1 MRIAGTIL
9 TWLVLAGIIFA
20 IMTIWNWDPIAFLSD
35 AVTRIS
41 NLFLSWEW
49 FNRLVGA

>member
-9 TWLVLAGIIFA
+9 TWLVLAGAIFA
-20 IMTIWNWDPIAFLSD
+20 IMTLWNWDPIAFLSD
-35 AVTRIS
+35 AVDRIAS
-41 NLFLSWEW
+41 LFLSWEW